1 MVDEYNGKESG
12 EVFVKKHGDFLD
24 EVRIQVSSGK
34 GGDGAVHFRK
44 EKYVPRGGPDGGDG
58 GKGGDVVLVVDPK
71 RTTLSAFRGKRHFRA
86 QEGKPGGG
94 NNRTGKSGKDV
105 QILVPPGTIVRDD
118 KTDALLGDLVEPGQE
133 LIIYRGGRGGRGNA
147 RFATSRNQ
155 TPRVGEKGAPGEK
168 HWIYLELRL
177 IADVGI
183 IGVPNAG
190 KSTLLA
196 AVTNA
201 KPKIAEYPFTTL
213 SPNLGVAKLDVDE
226 VLVLAD
232 IPGLIQGAHQ
242 GVGLGF
248 QFLRHIQRT
257 QVLIHLIDG
266 LSPDP
271 LADFSQI
278 NAELAYFDPML
289 GEKPQI
295 VAITKI
301 DLPEVR
307 ERIDGLKSRFESA
320 GYQVFT
326 ISALARDGLREL
338 LFAALKELQ
347 TIPAPELIEGELPV
361 YQPELEAR
369 DFEITREADGGWRV
383 SGEAV
388 ERAAAMTYWE
398 YDEAIRR
405 FQQLLVRLGVEA
417 ALQEAGIKSGDTVRI
432 GENELEWVI

>member
-1 MVDEYNGKESG
+1 MARVGKLIGAVS
-12 EVFVKKHGDFLD
+12 VQKQGDFLD

-71 RTTLSAFRGKRHFRA
+71 RTTLSAFRGQRHFRA
-86 QEGKPGGG
+86 KEGSPGGG
-94 NNRTGKSGKDV
+94 NNRSGKFGQDV
-105 QILVPPGTIVRDD
+105 QILVPPGTIVRDYE
-118 KTDALLGDLVEPGQE
+118 TGALLGDLVEPGQE
-133 LIIYRGGRGGRGNA
+133 LIIYPGGRGGRGNA

-155 TPRVGEKGAPGEK
+155 TPRMAEKGAPGKK
-168 HWIYLELRL
+168 HWISLELRL
-177 IADVGI
+177 IADIGI

-213 SPNLGVAKLDVDE
+213 HPNLGVAELDVDA

-232 IPGLIQGAHQ
+232 IPGLIEGAHQ

-257 QVLIHLIDG
+257 QVLIHLLDG

-271 LADFSQI
+271 FADFSQV

-289 GEKPQI
+289 GEKPQL
-295 VAITKI
+295 VAINKN
-301 DLPEVR
+301 DLPDVKA
-307 ERIDGLKSRFESA
+307 RIDELKSRFESE
-320 GYQVFT
+320 GYRVFT

-347 TIPAPELIEGELPV
+347 SIPAPELFEGELPV
-361 YQPELEAR
+361 YRPELEVR
-369 DFEITREADGGWRV
+369 DFEITREPDGGWRV

-388 ERAAAMTYWE
+388 ERAATMTYWE